1 MGWSH
6 QLARVGD
13 PSPQKKS
20 LPTESLKERDVISAI
35 SAVHPDVVMIELD
48 EERLE
53 FMRGPNQRPV
63 LQQFYYTV
71 ALVEND
77 WLWKMWVFWWVFVC
91 MCVSVFVYEF

>member
-1 MGWSH
+1 M
-6 QLARVGD
+6 
-13 PSPQKKS
+13 
-20 LPTESLKERDVISAI
+20 ISAI

-71 ALVEND
+71 ALVENY
-77 WLWKMWVFWWVFVC
+77 WCGKCEFFGEFC
-91 MCVSVFVYEF
+91 MCVSVFEI